1 LDEQVTQLARQ
12 LLDSGLT
19 RLSEREQRVIVHVA
33 KRSQVARNVD
43 TVLAE
48 QQTLGERL
56 ADRVARLGGSWA
68 FTGMLIL

>member
-12 LLDSGLT
+12 LLDSGLS